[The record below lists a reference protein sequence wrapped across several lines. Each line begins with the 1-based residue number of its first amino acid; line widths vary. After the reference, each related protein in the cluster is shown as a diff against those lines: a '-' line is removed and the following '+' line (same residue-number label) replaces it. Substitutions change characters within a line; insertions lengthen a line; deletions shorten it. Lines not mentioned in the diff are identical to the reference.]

1 MNKRIVII
9 FLSLIFLNSCVAFHK
24 TQDIRDTINSNVD
37 QTNQNYSKVKADYEQ
52 KNKIFES
59 LKSNVISVSA
69 PSFRLISDKKIAF
82 DSAYQ
87 NLTKTK
93 EDINRSQQQFEQLVV
108 GKSKIK
114 SNEPEWDE
122 LKQIKSDITFSTGQ
136 LNGLGESYISRSN
149 SLGAAINKSHYKSL
163 KKSTFSSQI
172 QKNIDELN
180 NSLLKINGQLKLFD
194 NEMRKAY
201 LNNQINDSTYQSKQ
215 EISARILTELNNME
229 AAVKRLAALESRFQR
244 RYKKLDEIWVGENT
258 KPNELMKKIESKINI
273 IKKAQIEF
281 QSLSNA
287 LKPNTE

>member
-1 MNKRIVII
+1 MNIRIVII
-9 FLSLIFLNSCVAFHK
+9 FLSLIFLNSCVAFYK

-52 KNKIFES
+52 KNKIFQS
-59 LKSNVISVSA
+59 LKSSIVSLA
-69 PSFRLISDKKIAF
+69 DPSFKLISDKKMSF

-93 EDINRSQQQFEQLVV
+93 EDINRSQQQFEEIVV

-114 SNEPEWDE
+114 SNEPEWDK

-136 LNGLGESYISRSN
+136 LNGLGESYISVSN
-149 SLGAAINKSHYKSL
+149 SLGDAIKNSHYKSL

-180 NSLLKINGQLKLFD
+180 NSLLEINGQLKFFD
-194 NEMRKAY
+194 NEISKAH
-201 LNNQINDSTYQSKQ
+201 LNSQINDSTYHSKK
-215 EISARILTELNNME
+215 EITARILTELNNME
-229 AAVKRLAALESRFQR
+229 AAVKRLAVLESKFQR
-244 RYKKLDEIWVGENT
+244 RYKKMDEIWVGENT
-258 KPNELMKKIESKINI
+258 KPNELMKKIESKIDI

-281 QSLSNA
+281 KSLSNA
-287 LKPNTE
+287 LKPKTE